1 MKNEL
6 FEVKRFK
13 KKKKKKNAN
22 IGPEKKP
29 KSNNMTNIYIYFKI

>member
-13 KKKKKKNAN
+13 KKKNNAN

-29 KSNNMTNIYIYFKI
+29 KSNNMTNIYIYIYIF